1 MCRSGFLVL
10 VTYCVG
16 RAAPPLIYGFH
27 RPPRRGGGG
36 NHGQWPGIA
45 PSADGAGN
53 DWGISRRARRDQR
66 LCLGKPR
73 FGLFA
78 VRWQEWSAR
87 DFSSGQDAGSQPYV
101 CMARNRS
108 AVLAEKIRRAP
119 QTHGRWTA
127 LTRKNRVKLL
137 FWGFQI
143 VAISYWGISLES
155 TSVKY
160 SGSSQRT
167 VTGSSVRGCRNVN
180 SRAWRH
186 WLSMPSSGF
195 LWP

>member
-1 MCRSGFLVL
+1 METYFCWLQSCCKHKNGAAADVCRSGFLVL

-16 RAAPPLIYGFH
+16 RAAPPLIYGSH

-53 DWGISRRARRDQR
+53 DRRISRRARRNQR
-66 LCLGKPR
+66 LCLWKPR

-137 FWGFQI
+137 FLGFPDCRHCPTR
-143 VAISYWGISLES
+143 ES
-155 TSVKY
+155 VW
-160 SGSSQRT
+160 
-167 VTGSSVRGCRNVN
+167 
-180 SRAWRH
+180 RA
-186 WLSMPSSGF
+186 P
-195 LWP
+195 P